1 MQSTQ
6 KQIDFLNKLYA
17 PIFKI
22 SGVRCDFSRLNKSE
36 ASSLITDLR
45 CTCSGVYEANLR
57 IGDLSYIW
65 EKAIVN

>member
-36 ASSLITDLR
+36 ASALITDLR
-45 CTCSGVYEANLR
+45 CTCSGGYEASLR
-57 IGDLSYIW
+57 VGELSYIW